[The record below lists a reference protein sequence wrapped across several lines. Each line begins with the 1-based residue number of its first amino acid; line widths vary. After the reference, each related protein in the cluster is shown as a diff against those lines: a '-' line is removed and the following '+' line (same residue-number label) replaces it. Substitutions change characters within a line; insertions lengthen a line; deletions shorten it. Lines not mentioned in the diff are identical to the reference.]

1 MPKYDFNKVA
11 KQRYWNH
18 TSAWVLSCKFAGYY
32 QNTFYY
38 ENLWMAASGSQKFYK
53 PVDVLSVTNAV
64 EEIEV
69 SMIFLLV
76 TFFVGR

>member
-1 MPKYDFNKVA
+1 
-11 KQRYWNH
+11 
-18 TSAWVLSCKFAGYY
+18 
-32 QNTFYY
+32 
-38 ENLWMAASGSQKFYK
+38 MAASGSQKFYK